1 MPLDLAL
8 QDAAP
13 RSTIADA
20 VFDEL
25 RRAILEVRLPPGTRT
40 SEAEVAKQLGVSRQ
54 PVREAFSRLAR
65 AGYLRIQPQKATE
78 VVRISPQAVMNA
90 LFLREALEIAVVRRA
105 AERRD
110 DAALD
115 RLRGLMALQAEA
127 QQRDDR
133 FAFQQHDDAF
143 HLAVADA
150 AECSFAWR
158 LIDEQK
164 ALMDRV
170 RFLSLA
176 FGQPAALEDHGRIF
190 DAIEAGNPQAAEA
203 AMHRHLGGI
212 TDILTRLRR
221 DYAPYFQDE
230 SPAAPA
236 DDESHPDD

>member
-78 VVRISPQAVMNA
+78 VVKISPQEVMNA
-90 LFLREALEIAVVRRA
+90 LFLREALEIAVVRKA

-110 DAALD
+110 DAALE
-115 RLRGLMALQAEA
+115 RLSALMALQAAA

-133 FAFQQHDDAF
+133 NAFQQHDDAF
-143 HLAVADA
+143 HFAVAEA
-150 AECSFAWR
+150 ADCRFAWP

-164 ALMDRV
+164 AQMDRV

-176 FGQPAALEDHGRIF
+176 FGQPAAVEDHGRIF
-190 DAIEAGNPQAAEA
+190 AAIEARDPQAAEA
-203 AMHRHLGGI
+203 AMHRHLAGI
-212 TDILTRLRR
+212 TAILTRLRR
-221 DYAPYFQDE
+221 EFAPYFQDE
-230 SPAAPA
+230 SPALPA
-236 DDESHPDD
+236 DDESHPHD